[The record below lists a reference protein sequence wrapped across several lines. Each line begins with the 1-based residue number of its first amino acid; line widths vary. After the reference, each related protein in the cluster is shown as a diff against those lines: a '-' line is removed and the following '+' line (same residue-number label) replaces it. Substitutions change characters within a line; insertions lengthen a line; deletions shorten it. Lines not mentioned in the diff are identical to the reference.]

1 MVRESRL
8 AEEEERADNFP
19 VRYQL
24 PLPSLF

>member
-1 MVRESRL
+1 MVRASQL
-8 AEEEERADNFP
+8 AEEEERVDNFP